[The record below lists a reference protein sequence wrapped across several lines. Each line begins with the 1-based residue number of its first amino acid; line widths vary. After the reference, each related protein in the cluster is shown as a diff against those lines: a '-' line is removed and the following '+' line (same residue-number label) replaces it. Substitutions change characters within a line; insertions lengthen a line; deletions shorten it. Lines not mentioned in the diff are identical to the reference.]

1 MYDVEEEGKERA
13 SVLLFSNKDRQN
25 QTLKVRE
32 KREKKWGIN
41 QRNRKSKKYKDSDRG
56 ENKSSLILFHS
67 IWKI

>member
-13 SVLLFSNKDRQN
+13 SVLLFSNKDRQ
-25 QTLKVRE
+25 TLKVRE

-41 QRNRKSKKYKDSDRG
+41 QRNRESKKYKDSDRG